1 MKPVSPYN
9 AERKFDVC
17 LSNSRWYTKELKDL
31 KNSVLAH
38 HTAYMCTKAEV
49 AKRKYSILKK
59 EYKKKINEAKRS
71 MYDNYINSSGNKCKS
86 AWKIIKQETNMTNNT
101 KNVQIDPYA
110 FNEFCIKSIEDIAD
124 KFDGDIPQHYIL
136 TAPEGEF
143 TWRSVTEDEV
153 MKAAAEL
160 SSSHSSDIFGFSN
173 FFIKKIVN
181 LIVIPLTLLINMC
194 IHEKSFPDCLKLSKV
209 LPIFKR
215 GDINAVSSYRPIS
228 LVPSFSKIIESLLY
242 KQMNEWFVQHQLIS
256 PRQFGFQK
264 NKSTV
269 LALEYLVK
277 EIITAFENKKCVSLT
292 LCDLT
297 KAFDCISHDL
307 LIAKLQHYGIRG
319 ESLNLIRSYLKN
331 RRQIVNISNKLSDV
345 RHVTNG
351 VPQGS
356 ILGPFL
362 FLVLINYLPFSLP
375 QDLIMYADDTT
386 LITSHSDLNQLK
398 LSQINNLN
406 IAKQWFHSNKLVLNE
421 EKTQKLILGLPN
433 TLDNEISYVK
443 LLGFY
448 LDPKLGWH
456 KHIESI
462 CTKLSR
468 VIFVFRKLRPLVSTE
483 TLRQVYFALFESHI
497 NYGIHL
503 WGSATG
509 VNSIL
514 LLQKRALRVIFN
526 KNTKESCRP
535 LFPELKVMTVYNLF
549 IYRTLIFLRS
559 NIDFYQTRSDVHSF
573 NTRNKDKLD
582 YTRCRLSVSSN
593 TCFFN
598 GINIFNKLPLE
609 ARKLPINRFKSCIHR
624 WLLNRP
630 FYSVNEFMECDV
642 NIVF

>member
-1 MKPVSPYN
+1 MK
-9 AERKFDVC
+9 K
-17 LSNSRWYTKELKDL
+17 
-31 KNSVLAH
+31 
-38 HTAYMCTKAEV
+38 
-49 AKRKYSILKK
+49 
-59 EYKKKINEAKRS
+59 
-71 MYDNYINSSGNKCKS
+71 
-86 AWKIIKQETNMTNNT
+86 
-101 KNVQIDPYA
+101 
-110 FNEFCIKSIEDIAD
+110 
-124 KFDGDIPQHYIL
+124 
-136 TAPEGEF
+136 
-143 TWRSVTEDEV
+143 
-153 MKAAAEL
+153 
-160 SSSHSSDIFGFSN
+160 
-173 FFIKKIVN
+173 
-181 LIVIPLTLLINMC
+181 
-194 IHEKSFPDCLKLSKV
+194 
-209 LPIFKR
+209 
-215 GDINAVSSYRPIS
+215 
-228 LVPSFSKIIESLLY
+228 
-242 KQMNEWFVQHQLIS
+242 
-256 PRQFGFQK
+256 
-264 NKSTV
+264 
-269 LALEYLVK
+269 
-277 EIITAFENKKCVSLT
+277 
-292 LCDLT
+292 
-297 KAFDCISHDL
+297 
-307 LIAKLQHYGIRG
+307 
-319 ESLNLIRSYLKN
+319 
-331 RRQIVNISNKLSDV
+331 
-345 RHVTNG
+345 
-351 VPQGS
+351 
-356 ILGPFL
+356 
-362 FLVLINYLPFSLP
+362 
-375 QDLIMYADDTT
+375 
-386 LITSHSDLNQLK
+386 
-398 LSQINNLN
+398 
-406 IAKQWFHSNKLVLNE
+406 
-421 EKTQKLILGLPN
+421 KTQKLILGLPN

-497 NYGIHL
+497 NYGIHI

-559 NIDFYQTRSDVHSF
+559 NIDLYQTRSDIHSF